1 MSRTQEHSSFP
12 QGTLIAGRYEVVGRL
27 GSGGMGLVLQVRDRA
42 LENEQIAL
50 KMLYPEMSRDKTQ
63 FARFRNEVLIS
74 RKLAHPNVVRLYDFG
89 AAAKGYYYISMEF
102 ASGGSLGQ
110 RIYDIETKP
119 LSFPEV
125 VRILFEAA
133 QGLSGAHRQGVVH
146 RDLKP
151 DNILLSES
159 GEVKLTDFGL
169 ARSMDVD
176 KGFTN
181 TGETVG
187 TPYYMAPEQLRGE
200 KADQRADIY
209 SLGILAYEL
218 ATGKR
223 PFVHDDYM
231 TLARMHFV
239 EPVPKFAVSGSG
251 IPKWFERFVEK
262 CCEKDREDRFQTA
275 DEVSQSLYERL
286 SIEQKAKYGTI
297 VSSVGRGAPEVFRR
311 AIVRQVVAASVIV
324 LLLFLALTLI
334 RENAS
339 LKQEVAGLLFKT
351 RQVTGIDLSALE
363 GAIEGQLTESDFF
376 SSIVLG
382 NKRAVE
388 QLLAAG
394 ESASRKD
401 QTGTPALV
409 LAVRAKRPAIATLLL
424 ENGADPNASDGKGRT
439 AVMYA
444 ATEDV
449 PGSIA
454 TLVEYGASIGLRD
467 KEEGA
472 TPLILAAKHA
482 RLEALS
488 VLLSLGAEVDASDAR
503 KKTALHWAVEKDNR
517 FLTQRLLEAGA
528 SLKQDA
534 SGKTPRDI
542 AKENRAAV
550 LPLLE

>member
-1 MSRTQEHSSFP
+1 MSSTQAHSSFP
-12 QGTLIAGRYEVVGRL
+12 KGTLIAGRYEVVGRL

-42 LENEQIAL
+42 LESETIAL

-74 RKLAHPNVVRLYDFG
+74 RKLAHPNIVRLYDFG
-89 AAAKGYYYISMEF
+89 AAAKGYYYISMEY

-110 RIYDIETKP
+110 RIYDLNSER
-119 LSFPEV
+119 LSFAEV
-125 VRILFEAA
+125 VRVLFEVS

-151 DNILLSES
+151 DNILLTDS
-159 GEVKLTDFGL
+159 GDVKLTDFGL
-169 ARSMDVD
+169 ARSLDVD

-209 SLGILAYEL
+209 SLGILAFEL

-223 PFVHDDYM
+223 PFVHEDYM

-239 EPVPKFAVSGSG
+239 DPVPKFATKGSG
-251 IPKWFERFVEK
+251 IPRWFESFVEK
-262 CCEKDREDRFQTA
+262 CCDKDKQSRYQTA
-275 DEVSQSLYERL
+275 DEISQLLYDRL
-286 SIEQKAKYGTI
+286 TPEKKANYGTI
-297 VSSVGRGAPEVFRR
+297 VSSAGTGATSQVRT
-311 AIVRQVVAASVIV
+311 AIVRQVTAASVI
-324 LLLFLALTLI
+324 LLLFFVALTLI
-334 RENAS
+334 RENAA

-351 RQVTGIDLSALE
+351 KQATGIDVTAFE

-388 QLLAAG
+388 QLLSAG
-394 ESASRKD
+394 ESASKQD
-401 QTGTPALV
+401 QTGTPAIV
-409 LAVRAKRPAIATLLL
+409 LAVRSKRPDIVNLLL
-424 ENGADPNASDGKGRT
+424 ENGADPNAVDAQGRT
-439 AVMYA
+439 PVMYA
-444 ATEDV
+444 AIEDV
-449 PGSIA
+449 PSSIS
-454 TLVEYGASIGLRD
+454 TLVEYGASIGIRD
-467 KEEGA
+467 RLSGS
-472 TPLILAAKHA
+472 TPLLLAAKHD

-488 VLLSLGAEVDASDAR
+488 ALLSLGAEVDAVDNTKRS
-503 KKTALHWAVEKDNR
+503 ALHWAAENDNR
-517 FLTQRLLEAGA
+517 FLAQRLLKAGA
-528 SLKQDA
+528 SLTRDA

-542 AKENRAAV
+542 AKKKGPSV
-550 LPLLE
+550 LPLFQ